1 MATVSDASTHA
12 AAAARMRPIHPALRR
27 LRGRPLVIAAMATL
41 MLFIILA
48 LAAPVIAPHDPTAL
62 IIGAVMRPPSWAY
75 PFGTDELGRDVF
87 SRVIHGAR
95 ISLQIGVITI
105 SIALALG
112 TLVGLA
118 AGFYGGVV
126 DGALMAV
133 MEILLAFPQILL
145 AMAILAMLGPSL
157 RNAMIA
163 VGLSAVPVYARTAR
177 GTTLSVRSMD
187 YVEAARAVGAG
198 DGRIL
203 LRYVLPNMISP
214 VVVLATAGVGIAILI
229 AAGLSYLG
237 LGAQPPT
244 PEWGAML
251 SESRAYLRHAWWMAT
266 FPGLAITV
274 VVVSLNL
281 CGDWLRDLLDPR
293 LRR

>member
-1 MATVSDASTHA
+1 
-12 AAAARMRPIHPALRR
+12 
-27 LRGRPLVIAAMATL
+27 
-41 MLFIILA
+41 
-48 LAAPVIAPHDPTAL
+48 
-62 IIGAVMRPPSWAY
+62 
-75 PFGTDELGRDVF
+75 
-87 SRVIHGAR
+87 VIHGAR
-95 ISLQIGVITI
+95 ISLQIGIFTI

-112 TLVGLA
+112 TLVGIT
-118 AGFYGGVV
+118 AGFYGGLV

-133 MEILLAFPQILL
+133 MEIFLAFPQILL
-145 AMAILAMLGPSL
+145 AMAIVAMLGPSL
-157 RNAMIA
+157 TNAMIA

-203 LRYVLPNMISP
+203 LRHVLPNMISP

-251 SESRAYLRHAWWMAT
+251 SESRAYLRNAWWMAT
-266 FPGLAITV
+266 FPGLAITA

-293 LRR
+293 LRK